1 VAVAEKFF
9 CGISSFETLENMV
22 TKVVRFLKDQWV
34 VGFSMYSQ
42 NEIAGFPAEL
52 ADSMIA
58 RGVCALEGDG
68 IPKNTDG
75 SRFVPKGGLA
85 KARELLGEI
94 TEKLKA

>member
-1 VAVAEKFF
+1 
-9 CGISSFETLENMV
+9 MR
-22 TKVVRFLKDQWV
+22 VVRFLKDQWV

-58 RGVCALEGDG
+58 RGVCAIEGDG
-68 IPKNTDG
+68 VPKNADG
-75 SRFVPKGGLA
+75 TRVIPKGGLA

-94 TEKLKA
+94 AEKITG